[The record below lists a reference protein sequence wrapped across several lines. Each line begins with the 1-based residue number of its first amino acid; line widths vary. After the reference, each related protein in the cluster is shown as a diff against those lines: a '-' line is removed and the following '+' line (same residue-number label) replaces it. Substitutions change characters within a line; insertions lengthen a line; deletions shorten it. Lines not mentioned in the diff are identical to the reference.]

1 MPGDKNILII
11 GSGPSAYV
19 TALTCLEHKVNIT
32 IASPII
38 DKWENSR
45 NSNLMKKLILKRRF
59 AVRNYYKIPN
69 VISEFQAKKIDVFE
83 NFNIGGL
90 SNIWGGVFLPP
101 NMAEFRFDSKLKKDF
116 MDAIEY
122 VETTIPIKNR
132 ESVIYK
138 TLFNGERSTIS
149 IEESVTS
156 ANTEPDTE
164 VNWSASVFE
173 NDTRFMKVRFL
184 DSFVDRLET
193 LADQSVKVKF
203 IDDKKKEIFEVFD
216 KVYIGAGV
224 FGTARILLN
233 SIENKV
239 SFKVSDSAVTT
250 CFALKLNREPNKK
263 LKSRMTPESLYL
275 NKSNDGKV
283 QSYAQIYKFSTELIE
298 SFKYKPMHKLIIQ
311 TFKVLKLN
319 LRLIMFFHPVDSSQ
333 KIILSKKDNTLLAKS
348 WGRHKYFAGLIK
360 ALDFCF
366 KRRYLP
372 LTPLIKMRPGAGVHS
387 GAFIKFDSINHQG
400 KIDLNVA
407 DWPNVHVVGSATL
420 PIIPTGPIMLSLMA
434 NSRVIALNSLKDFE

>member
-1 MPGDKNILII
+1 MPGDKNVLII
-11 GSGPSAYV
+11 GSGPSAYI
-19 TALTCLEHKVNIT
+19 TALTCLEHNINVT

-38 DKWENSR
+38 DNWQNSR

-59 AVRNYYKIPN
+59 AERNYYKIPN
-69 VISEFQAKKIDVFE
+69 AISEFQAKKIDAFE

-101 NMAEFRFDSKLKKDF
+101 NMAEFRFESKFNKDF

-122 VETTIPIKNR
+122 VESIIPIKNQ

-138 TLFNGERSTIS
+138 TLFNGEKNTIS
-149 IEESVTS
+149 IEETVTL
-156 ANTEPDTE
+156 ANAESDKE
-164 VNWSASVFE
+164 VNWSASVLE
-173 NDTRFMKVRFL
+173 TDTRLKEVRFI
-184 DSFVDRLET
+184 DSFVDKIESLP
-193 LADQSVKVKF
+193 DQLVKIKF
-203 IDDKKKEIFEVFD
+203 IDDNKKETFEIFD

-233 SIENKV
+233 SLGNKL
-239 SFKVSDSAVTT
+239 SFEVSDSTVTT
-250 CFALKLNREPNKK
+250 CLVLKLTKESNKK
-263 LKSRMTPESLYL
+263 FKSRMTPESLYL

-298 SFKYKPMHKLIIQ
+298 SFKYKPMHKLMIKI
-311 TFKVLKLN
+311 FKVLKLN
-319 LRLIMFFHPVDSSQ
+319 LRLVMFFHPADSSQ
-333 KIILSKKDNTLLAKS
+333 KIILSKRDNTLSAKP

-366 KRRYLP
+366 KRGYLP

-400 KIDLNVA
+400 KIDLNIA

-420 PIIPTGPIMLSLMA
+420 PIIPTGPIMLSIMA
-434 NSRVIALNSLKDFE
+434 NSRVIALNSLRDFE

>member
-1 MPGDKNILII
+1 MPGEKNILII
-11 GSGPSAYV
+11 GSGPSAYI
-19 TALTCLEHKVNIT
+19 TALTCLEHNVNIT

-59 AVRNYYKIPN
+59 AERNYYKIPN
-69 VISEFQAKKIDVFE
+69 AISEFQAKKIDVFE

-122 VETTIPIKNR
+122 VERIIPIKNR

-149 IEESVTS
+149 IEESVTL
-156 ANTEPDTE
+156 ANTEPDKE
-164 VNWSASVFE
+164 VNWSASVLE
-173 NDTRFMKVRFL
+173 ADTRLKEVRFI
-184 DSFVDRLET
+184 DSFVDKIES
-193 LADQSVKVKF
+193 LADQLVKVKF
-203 IDDKKKEIFEVFD
+203 IDDNKKETFEIFE

-233 SIENKV
+233 SLENRL

-250 CFALKLNREPNKK
+250 CFALKLNRESNKK

-298 SFKYKPMHKLIIQ
+298 SFKYKPMHKLMIR

-348 WGRHKYFAGLIK
+348 WGKHKYFAGLIK

-366 KRRYLP
+366 KRGYLP
-372 LTPLIKMRPGAGVHS
+372 LTPLIKIRPGAGVHS

-400 KIDLNVA
+400 KIDLNIA
-407 DWPNVHVVGSATL
+407 EWPNVHVVGSATL

>member
-1 MPGDKNILII
+1 MPSDKNILII
-11 GSGPSAYV
+11 GSGPSAYI
-19 TALTCLEHKVNIT
+19 TALTCLEHNVNIT

-45 NSNLMKKLILKRRF
+45 NSSLIKKLILKRRF
-59 AVRNYYKIPN
+59 SERNYYKIPKAIN
-69 VISEFQAKKIDVFE
+69 EFQAKKIDIFE

-101 NMAEFRFDSKLKKDF
+101 NMAEFGIDSKLRKEF
-116 MDAIEY
+116 LDAIEF
-122 VETTIPIKNR
+122 VETMIPIKNR
-132 ESVIYK
+132 ESLIYK
-138 TLFNGERSTIS
+138 TLFNGDRNNIS
-149 IEESVTS
+149 IEENVIL
-156 ANTEPDTE
+156 ANFEPDKD
-164 VNWSASVFE
+164 VNWSVSALE
-173 NDTRFMKVRFL
+173 NDTRFKEVQFIN
-184 DSFVDRLET
+184 SFVESIEP
-193 LADQSVKVKF
+193 LADKSVKVKL
-203 IDDKKKEIFEVFD
+203 IDDNNKATFEIFD
-216 KVYIGAGV
+216 KVYVGAGV

-233 SIENKV
+233 SLGDKL

-250 CFALKLNREPNKK
+250 CFVLKLNRESNKE

-275 NKSNDGKV
+275 NKSDNGKV

-298 SFKYKPMHKLIIQ
+298 SFKYKPMHKLMIKII
-311 TFKVLKLN
+311 KVLKLN
-319 LRLIMFFHPVDSSQ
+319 LRLIMFFHPADSSQ
-333 KIILSKKDNTLLAKS
+333 KIILSKKDNTLLAES
-348 WGRHKYFAGLIK
+348 WGKHKYFAGLIK

-407 DWPNVHVVGSATL
+407 DWPNIHVVGSATL

-434 NSRVIALNSLKDFE
+434 NSRVIALNSLKDL

>member
-1 MPGDKNILII
+1 MPSNKNVLII
-11 GSGPSAYV
+11 GSGPSAYI
-19 TALTCLEHKVNIT
+19 TALTCLEHNVNIT

-59 AVRNYYKIPN
+59 SEKNYYKIPN
-69 VISEFQAKKIDVFE
+69 EINEFQAKKIDVFE

-101 NMAEFRFDSKLKKDF
+101 NMAEFKIDSKLKKEF
-116 MDAIEY
+116 LDAIEY
-122 VETTIPIKNR
+122 VERIIPIKNR

-138 TLFNGERSTIS
+138 TLFNGERNTIS
-149 IEESVTS
+149 VEETVAL
-156 ANTEPDTE
+156 ANTEPDKN
-164 VNWSASVFE
+164 VNWSVSELE
-173 NDTRFMKVRFL
+173 NDARFKEVRFL
-184 DSFVDRLET
+184 NSFVDYIEP
-193 LADQSVKVKF
+193 LADQLVKVKF
-203 IDDKKKEIFEVFD
+203 IHDNGKETFEIFD

-233 SIENKV
+233 SLGNKL

-250 CFALKLNREPNKK
+250 CFVLKLNRESNKK

-275 NKSNDGKV
+275 NKSDDGKV
-283 QSYAQIYKFSTELIE
+283 QSYAQIYRFSAELIE
-298 SFKYKPMHKLIIQ
+298 SFKCKPMHKLMINIIN
-311 TFKVLKLN
+311 VLKLN
-319 LRLIMFFHPVDSSQ
+319 LRLIMFFHPADSSQ
-333 KIILSKKDNTLLAKS
+333 KIILSKKDNTLLAES
-348 WGRHKYFAGLIK
+348 WGKHKYFAGLIK

-407 DWPNVHVVGSATL
+407 DWPNIHVVGSATL

-434 NSRVIALNSLKDFE
+434 NSRVIALNSLKNL